1 MIINHIGGILKNPA
15 AHFEAA
21 SLEERSVSDLFFGYI
36 LILAAIPPIAGLIGT
51 TQFGWSFAAG
61 ATVKL
66 TFASALKISIAYY
79 LAILVAIYT
88 LAKLIQWISR
98 TYGGEQSLERCLA
111 LTSYTATPMFLIG
124 ALQIYP
130 VMWLNYIAGL
140 PVLAYT
146 VYLLYIGTPI
156 MMRIPREQGFLFASA
171 ILAVGMVALIGLLAS
186 TVMLWSVGIQSEFT
200 R

>member
-1 MIINHIGGILKNPA
+1 MIINHIGGILKNPV
-15 AHFEAA
+15 AHFEVV
-21 SLEERSVSDLFFGYI
+21 SLEERSVSDLFLGYI
-36 LILAAIPPIAGLIGT
+36 LILAAIPPLAGLIGT

-88 LAKLIQWISR
+88 LAKLIQWMSR
-98 TYGGEQSLERCLA
+98 TYGGGQPLERCLA
-111 LTSYTATPMFLIG
+111 LTSYAATPMFLIG
-124 ALQIYP
+124 VLQIYP

-146 VYLLYIGTPI
+146 VYRLYIGTPI
-156 MMRIPREQGFLFASA
+156 MMRTPREQGFLFSSA
-171 ILAVGMVALIGLLAS
+171 ILAVGMVALIGRLAS
-186 TVMLWSVGIQSEFT
+186 TVMLWSVGIQPEFT

>member
-1 MIINHIGGILKNPA
+1 MIINHIGGIQKNPV
-15 AHFEAA
+15 AHFEAIT
-21 SLEERSVSDLFFGYI
+21 LEKRSVSDLFLGYI
-36 LILAAIPPIAGLIGT
+36 LILAAIPPLAGLIGT

-88 LAKLIQWISR
+88 LAKLIQWMSR
-98 TYGGEQSLERCLA
+98 TYGGDQPLERCLA
-111 LTSYTATPMFLIG
+111 LTSYAATLMFLIG
-124 ALQIYP
+124 VLQIYP

-140 PVLAYT
+140 AVLAYT
-146 VYLLYIGTPI
+146 VYRLYIGTPI
-156 MMRIPREQGFLFASA
+156 MMRIPREQGFLFSSA
-171 ILAVGMVALIGLLAS
+171 ILAVGMVALIGRLAS
-186 TVMLWSVGIQSEFT
+186 TVMLWSVGIQPEFT

>member
-1 MIINHIGGILKNPA
+1 MIINPIGGIQKNPV
-15 AHFEAA
+15 AHFEAIT
-21 SLEERSVSDLFFGYI
+21 LEERSVSDLFLGYI
-36 LILAAIPPIAGLIGT
+36 LILAAIPPLAGLIGT

-88 LAKLIQWISR
+88 VAKLIQWMSR
-98 TYGGEQSLERCLA
+98 TYGGGQPLERCLA

-124 ALQIYP
+124 VLQIYP

-146 VYLLYIGTPI
+146 VYRLYIGTPI
-156 MMRIPREQGFLFASA
+156 MMRIPREQGFLFSSA
-171 ILAVGMVALIGLLAS
+171 ILAVGMVALIGRLAS
-186 TVMLWSVGIQSEFT
+186 TVMLWSVGIQHEFA

>member
-1 MIINHIGGILKNPA
+1 MIINPIGGIQKNPV
-15 AHFEAA
+15 AHFEVV
-21 SLEERSVSDLFFGYI
+21 SLEERSVSDLFLGYI
-36 LILAAIPPIAGLIGT
+36 LILAAIPPLAGLIGT

-88 LAKLIQWISR
+88 LAKLIQWMSR
-98 TYGGEQSLERCLA
+98 TYGGGQPLERCLA

-124 ALQIYP
+124 VLQIYP

-146 VYLLYIGTPI
+146 VYRLYIGTPI
-156 MMRIPREQGFLFASA
+156 MMRTPREQGFLFSSA
-171 ILAVGMVALIGLLAS
+171 ILAVGMVALIGRLAS
-186 TVMLWSVGIQSEFT
+186 TVMLWSVGIQPEFT

>member
-1 MIINHIGGILKNPA
+1 MIINPIGGIQKNPV
-15 AHFEAA
+15 AHFEAIT
-21 SLEERSVSDLFFGYI
+21 LEERSVSDLFLGYI
-36 LILAAIPPIAGLIGT
+36 LILAAIPPLAGLIGT

-88 LAKLIQWISR
+88 LAKLIQWMSR
-98 TYGGEQSLERCLA
+98 TYGGGQPLERCLA
-111 LTSYTATPMFLIG
+111 LTSYAATPMFLIG
-124 ALQIYP
+124 VLQIYP

-146 VYLLYIGTPI
+146 VYRLYIGTPI
-156 MMRIPREQGFLFASA
+156 MMRTPREQGFLFSSA
-171 ILAVGMVALIGLLAS
+171 ILAVGMVALIGRLAS
-186 TVMLWSVGIQSEFT
+186 TVMLWSVGIQPEFT

>member
-15 AHFEAA
+15 AHFEAV

-88 LAKLIQWISR
+88 LAKLIQ
-98 TYGGEQSLERCLA
+98 
-111 LTSYTATPMFLIG
+111 
-124 ALQIYP
+124 
-130 VMWLNYIAGL
+130 
-140 PVLAYT
+140 
-146 VYLLYIGTPI
+146 
-156 MMRIPREQGFLFASA
+156 
-171 ILAVGMVALIGLLAS
+171 
-186 TVMLWSVGIQSEFT
+186 
-200 R
+200 